1 MKPAVKR
8 PETLIVERD
17 GRGVVRLTLNRP
29 DIRNAF
35 DGTLINDLTA
45 QLETLAADQ
54 STRVLVLTGAGEA
67 FSAGAELT
75 WMRSSGEQGDYEN
88 FQDALRLAE
97 LMRRLDDMPMPT
109 VARVNGAAMGGGV
122 GLTACCDMA
131 VAADDAVFAL
141 SEVRLGIIPGAIS
154 PYVLRAIGPHE
165 ARRYFL
171 TGERFDAA
179 TARRIGLVH
188 EVAPA
193 DRLDAVVDDLLDK
206 LLASG
211 PKAVRA
217 AKDLIAHVALKEIDD
232 LLIRDTAQRIAD
244 QRAGDEAREGLGAF
258 LEKRKPR
265 WTA

>member
-8 PETLIVERD
+8 PETLLVERD

-29 DIRNAF
+29 EIRNAF

-45 QLETLAADQ
+45 TLDQLAADRE
-54 STRVLVLTGAGEA
+54 TRVLVLTGAGEA
-67 FSAGAELT
+67 FSAGAELG
-75 WMRSSGEQGDYEN
+75 WMRSAAEQGDREN

-109 VARVNGAAMGGGV
+109 IARVNGAAMGGGV

-131 VAADDAVFAL
+131 VAVEGAVFAL

-179 TARRIGLVH
+179 TARRIGLVN
-188 EVAPA
+188 EVVS
-193 DRLDAVVDDLLDK
+193 DEGLDAAVEDLVGK

-244 QRAGDEAREGLGAF
+244 QRAGAEAREGLDAF

-265 WTA
+265 WSA